1 MIPLSTIASLC
12 SSQPVRG
19 CALSSLTAPCVAQRV
34 WPSPVVAREPLEPA
48 ARLRFARLPTAR
60 TYSSPPASRRTIPA
74 ESYPRN
80 SRRSRPAISRSFEG
94 RPPTYPM
101 IPHIP
106 AYPSFPAPERPR
118 ARLSSA
124 PASERS
130 AELFLEERGNASTGI
145 SRLLLILR
153 LREDAHNR
161 LRPRGPDE
169 HPAAAPEL
177 GVEPLDR
184 RADGG
189 GHRLRR
195 DADVGLRLR
204 EAGHHRRRLRQ
215 APASERGAEEQRR
228 GEPVA
233 AHVVAQVDQVAGLL
247 APEHAAFPLERLEHV
262 PVADV
267 GRDHADAALRHQGVE
282 PLVRHLGDGDDVD
295 PEVEREHGDD
305 LVAVDHLA
313 ALVHREHPVAVAV
326 EGDTEVEPLVADET
340 PQGAEV
346 GGAAADVD
354 QVAAVGRADRDHL
367 RAEPAEHL
375 RPGAPERAVGA
386 VDADPQAVE
395 GRAEVRADV
404 LHVALE
410 RPAVVLHDAA
420 PRRPG
425 LE

>member
-169 HPAAAPEL
+169 HPAAAPE
-177 GVEPLDR
+177 R
-184 RADGG
+184 
-189 GHRLRR
+189 
-195 DADVGLRLR
+195 
-204 EAGHHRRRLRQ
+204 
-215 APASERGAEEQRR
+215 SAEEQRR